1 MSAKK
6 PVEEKIANIA
16 PFGLR
21 MLPELKE
28 RIAQAAEASG
38 RSMNA
43 EIVGRL
49 ELSLEEDI
57 WEREKFINLLDRKQ
71 STIDMMMHM
80 LSAEIARQRALED
93 QVAYERALRQSA
105 HQALQSLH
113 RLIQADE
120 TASDDLKDAVALLR
134 DIGDAPVPTD
144 TRERD
149 RAELAKRVGDRD
161 EA

>member
-6 PVEEKIANIA
+6 PTEQKIANIA

-49 ELSLEEDI
+49 ELALEEDI
-57 WEREKFINLLDRKQ
+57 WEREKFISLLDRKQ
-71 STIDMMMHM
+71 HTIDKMMHI
-80 LSAEIARQRALED
+80 LSEEMDRQRALED
-93 QVAYERALRQSA
+93 
-105 HQALQSLH
+105 
-113 RLIQADE
+113 
-120 TASDDLKDAVALLR
+120 
-134 DIGDAPVPTD
+134 
-144 TRERD
+144 
-149 RAELAKRVGDRD
+149 
-161 EA
+161 